1 MDMGSYLKLRGYL
14 QLILFGKGNINFL
27 QWHFNGNNNA
37 SGQVFWTTQNE
48 HPGAFID
55 FYFAF
60 FFMSRHINLLLVYFD
75 FYFEVLC
82 SCCFIFMCLFAL
94 KREKRVWSW
103 VDRMLGTIW
112 DQLRE
117 RET

>member
-1 MDMGSYLKLRGYL
+1 MDMRSYLKLRGYL

-48 HPGAFID
+48 PPGAFID

-60 FFMSRHINLLLVYFD
+60 FACLVI
-75 FYFEVLC
+75 L
-82 SCCFIFMCLFAL
+82 IFCLFILISILRFRVVAAL
-94 KREKRVWSW
+94 F
-103 VDRMLGTIW
+103 LFAC
-112 DQLRE
+112 LL
-117 RET
+117 